1 MMHLNRLLTR
11 RQIVELNDLSPEDE
25 MAIFSL
31 LRPLQGMGE
40 AAKYL
45 ESQVDRV
52 IEVVRLGGAV
62 ERIGT
67 CEAPSSAA
75 SQHED
80 RPPPDPR
87 RCVQEPEHHQ
97 KEEGMGHITQPSWAE
112 TVHCEEPKPV
122 AAPVELLLV
131 DEKGAGLMLGVSRR
145 TVFDLN
151 KQGALRSKQ
160 IGKRKLYLVAD
171 LRAFASGEAV

>member
-11 RQIVELNDLSPEDE
+11 HKIVELNDLSPEDE
-25 MAIFSL
+25 MAIFAL

-45 ESQVDRV
+45 ESQVDRG

-67 CEAPSSAA
+67 REAPGSAA

-87 RCVQEPEHHQ
+87 RCVQEPEHYQ
-97 KEEGMGHITQPSWAE
+97 KEDG
-112 TVHCEEPKPV
+112 EPMPAILDTPLMNTRD
-122 AAPVELLLV
+122 AARY
-131 DEKGAGLMLGVSRR
+131 LGISGRQLQYEVSRGR
-145 TVFDLN
+145 ITVVRLN
-151 KQGALRSKQ
+151 RNLRFTERSLRSFIEQHTIAAK
-160 IGKRKLYLVAD
+160 D
-171 LRAFASGEAV
+171 AV